1 MEYYYT
7 KSEDVKENHPSERRK
22 TVMVDTKY
30 GNYVKQLA
38 FRQGGGGANA
48 KEMVYVSGEDMGG
61 FDFNFIVG
69 VYNQP
74 GDWAPGAGAHSHPFD
89 ELLLFFGYD
98 DNDLSILGSEM
109 ELALGKEWEP
119 QAFNVPTVGVAPKG
133 FPHCPLVTKKVFR
146 PFGHFHLAM
155 SSSYSGDRVV
165 KEGTTDGTK
174 YAQLIKPMTV
184 KKGAG
189 GGDAAQFIQMSG
201 DELEGL
207 NINFLMGLYNQAGR
221 RDTGHGAHIHPYD
234 EAYVFFG
241 HNTDDM
247 SYLGAEI
254 TFEIGKEHEKHTFD
268 KPTLVA
274 IPKGVP
280 HQPIT
285 CNKIERSYTVMQV
298 GLGRKFEYTPV
309 D

>member
-1 MEYYYT
+1 MAE
-7 KSEDVKENHPSERRK
+7 
-22 TVMVDTKY
+22 TKY
-30 GNYVKQLA
+30 GNHVKQLV

-48 KEMVYVSGEDMGG
+48 KELVYVSGEEMGG
-61 FDFNFIVG
+61 FDFNFIIG
-69 VYNQP
+69 VYNQT

-98 DNDLSILGSEM
+98 DKDPGILGSEM
-109 ELALGKEWEP
+109 ELALGKEWEV
-119 QAFNVPTVGVAPKG
+119 QAFNVPTVGIAPKG
-133 FPHCPLVTKKVFR
+133 FAHCPLVTKRVYR

-155 SSSYSGDRVV
+155 SSNYSGDRVE

-174 YAQLIKPMTV
+174 YAHLVKPMPV
-184 KKGAG
+184 RKGAG
-189 GGDAAQFIQMSG
+189 GADAVQYMSMSG
-201 DELEGL
+201 DDLEGL
-207 NINFLMGLYNQAGR
+207 NINYMMGLFNQAGR
-221 RDTGHGAHIHPYD
+221 WEPGNGAHVHPYD

-241 HNTDDM
+241 HNTDNL

-268 KPTLVA
+268 KPTVVA

-280 HQPIT
+280 HQPVT
-285 CNKIERSYTVMQV
+285 CNKVERPYSVMRI
-298 GLGRKFEYTPV
+298 GLGQKYDCQPV